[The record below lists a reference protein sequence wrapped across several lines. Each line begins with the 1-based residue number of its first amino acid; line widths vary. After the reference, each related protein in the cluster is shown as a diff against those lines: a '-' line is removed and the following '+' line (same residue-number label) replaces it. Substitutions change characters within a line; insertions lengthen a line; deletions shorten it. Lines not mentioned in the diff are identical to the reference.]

1 MKNFLL
7 YSLAILFFACN
18 SNDDYEM
25 LDEIDYSEFIIDNA
39 IETHIEFMPIETYR
53 TSNAVENPNLQLK
66 FNSVTIYP
74 CYNFTFITSEFTIG
88 NELIIRFEEVDETDI
103 CYLAVGPA
111 IKYIDLPE
119 NTEKLVLIN
128 GSVIDQYEV
137 LISTEKVKVKSI
149 ENQFSNILYEN
160 TFRIPE
166 NSFAYRCGTHIDNA
180 YIYED
185 FLSIIE
191 QNPNFTAFAF
201 EGEGRIPYPT
211 STQGNYV
218 NHPSVFFKYTNEE
231 DFLALGDVLNTY
243 SIENIEP
250 NSGVSISLIG
260 WNNVRFFSWIYQ

>member
-7 YSLAILFFACN
+7 FSLAILFFACN

-53 TSNAVENPNLQLK
+53 TSNVAEHPNLQLK

-128 GSVIDQYEV
+128 GS
-137 LISTEKVKVKSI
+137 
-149 ENQFSNILYEN
+149 
-160 TFRIPE
+160 
-166 NSFAYRCGTHIDNA
+166 
-180 YIYED
+180 
-185 FLSIIE
+185 
-191 QNPNFTAFAF
+191 
-201 EGEGRIPYPT
+201 
-211 STQGNYV
+211 
-218 NHPSVFFKYTNEE
+218 
-231 DFLALGDVLNTY
+231 
-243 SIENIEP
+243 
-250 NSGVSISLIG
+250 
-260 WNNVRFFSWIYQ
+260 